1 MNKKHVIV
9 SSLIMSLIAFIAF
22 FTVALSWYFLG
33 RNAHEQAVVSN
44 GDSIVS
50 SLISKR
56 DYYDEMVRFD
66 GLNNF
71 EITYFSKGS
80 TKSTSD
86 SLGAVVTVKSD
97 EYFSEHLDKTYTEK
111 NPIDSRDF
119 SYHLYLIESDG
130 IYVRYGEEVPFG
142 VLLAKN
148 FLIIG
153 SIVVILID
161 GLYLFLTFRQLEKSM
176 NSLKIQVKKLQGV
189 CGLSSNVVYHDD
201 LEFYSKIIRD
211 SRKELDSQLREAK
224 SKADET
230 NFILDSFIEGMI
242 VVDQDSTI
250 VVFNHKAS
258 QILSLSKEDALN
270 RNFRVINLPIVVK
283 NLSVVSKTRIPTA
296 FDLKLESRVY
306 HCEIEAVN
314 FGDSEAKG
322 SGAALLLLDVTDE
335 YNSAAMKRD
344 FFANASHELK
354 SPLTAILGFQ
364 EMIEE
369 GVITSPEEKE
379 EATKKTVEEAK
390 RMNQIIMDM
399 LALSSLENESLR
411 PIEKI
416 NVGRSI
422 DELLALHEAEI
433 KKKNLSVIKDKNS
446 LFVMINHEDC
456 DRLFDNMITNAIK
469 YNKEGGSILVRINE
483 AKRQVSIQDTGI
495 GIAKEDQSRIFER
508 FYRVDKARSRKEM
521 GTGLGLAIVKYICSY
536 YDIRLDLDSTLA
548 VGSTFTLTFPIPK
561 NNEIEK

>member
-1 MNKKHVIV
+1 
-9 SSLIMSLIAFIAF
+9 
-22 FTVALSWYFLG
+22 
-33 RNAHEQAVVSN
+33 
-44 GDSIVS
+44 
-50 SLISKR
+50 
-56 DYYDEMVRFD
+56 
-66 GLNNF
+66 
-71 EITYFSKGS
+71 
-80 TKSTSD
+80 
-86 SLGAVVTVKSD
+86 
-97 EYFSEHLDKTYTEK
+97 
-111 NPIDSRDF
+111 
-119 SYHLYLIESDG
+119 
-130 IYVRYGEEVPFG
+130 
-142 VLLAKN
+142 
-148 FLIIG
+148 
-153 SIVVILID
+153 
-161 GLYLFLTFRQLEKSM
+161 
-176 NSLKIQVKKLQGV
+176 
-189 CGLSSNVVYHDD
+189 
-201 LEFYSKIIRD
+201 
-211 SRKELDSQLREAK
+211 
-224 SKADET
+224 
-230 NFILDSFIEGMI
+230 
-242 VVDQDSTI
+242 
-250 VVFNHKAS
+250 
-258 QILSLSKEDALN
+258 
-270 RNFRVINLPIVVK
+270 
-283 NLSVVSKTRIPTA
+283 
-296 FDLKLESRVY
+296 
-306 HCEIEAVN
+306 
-314 FGDSEAKG
+314 
-322 SGAALLLLDVTDE
+322 
-335 YNSAAMKRD
+335 MKRD

-483 AKRQVSIQDTGI
+483 AKRQVSIQETGI

-536 YDIRLDLDSTLA
+536 YDIGLSLESTLG
-548 VGSTFTLTFPIPK
+548 VGSTFTLTFPIP
-561 NNEIEK
+561 